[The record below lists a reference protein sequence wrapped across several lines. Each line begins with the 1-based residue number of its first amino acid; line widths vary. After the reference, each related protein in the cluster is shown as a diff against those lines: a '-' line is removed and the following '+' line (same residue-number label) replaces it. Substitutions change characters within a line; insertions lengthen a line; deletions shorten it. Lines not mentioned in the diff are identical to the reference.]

1 MKKYSEKFIHEF
13 NKLKLSQ
20 IGFEFE
26 FYMKDLSFYKT
37 LELLNKELDPIR
49 VHGFRSYHSD
59 FKPDSKN
66 FKIEPDLS
74 GGSNMV
80 ELVTGLLQY
89 NDAKYFL
96 IKILK
101 FIQNY
106 GYTNEKCAIH
116 FNISFKDEEMDLRDL
131 NILKLIL
138 NTNEEELYR
147 YYPSRKGNIYAKSV
161 KNIIPFKQYDFFNVP
176 IQSVSNSLKLPNDKY
191 FGINF
196 LNINNEKSSQRIEYR
211 YLGGKD
217 YELNV
222 GNVVYFLDRFIID
235 VWNSIDAS
243 FTENDANILEDYLED
258 NIDKWKSFSKYDN
271 FIVEYPKIQI
281 QIDQQFNYDLVNSYF
296 PRIFNKLFDLVQS
309 TEELSDCIVNFV
321 TTTQTMEIV
330 DAQIKSN
337 FTLKNYELINCQIK
351 DGIYESCTFVGCE
364 IDNIQVERSEINDT
378 EVNNS
383 KILSCRVENSNLN
396 DCFFMNGFL
405 NGNMERGVFRSG
417 ELGPFASISPET
429 KIVDAYDS
437 FFDTK
442 FDTRQGKGDKKG
454 IIDFKDYKI

>member
-13 NKLKLSQ
+13 NKLKLAK

-37 LELLNKELDPIR
+37 LELLNKELNPVK

-74 GGSNMV
+74 GGSSMV
-80 ELVTGLLQY
+80 ELVTGPLEY

-106 GYTNEKCAIH
+106 GYTNQKCALH
-116 FNISFKDEEMDLRDL
+116 FNISFKDDEMDLRDL

-138 NTNEEELYR
+138 NTDEEELYR

-161 KNIIPFKQYDFFNVP
+161 KKIIPFKQYDFFNVP
-176 IQSVSNSLKLPNDKY
+176 IQSVSNSMKLPDDKY

-196 LNINNEKSSQRIEYR
+196 LHINKNKDEQRVEYR

-217 YELNV
+217 YELNI
-222 GNVVYFLDRFIID
+222 GNIVYFMDRFIID
-235 VWNSIDAS
+235 VYNCVDVPFSQSDA
-243 FTENDANILEDYLED
+243 DILEEYLEE

-271 FIVEYPKIQI
+271 FIVEYPSIQI
-281 QIDQQFNYDLVNSYF
+281 QIDQNFNYDIINSYF
-296 PRIFNKLFDLVQS
+296 PRIYSKLFNLVESTDDLK
-309 TEELSDCIVNFV
+309 DCIVNYV
-321 TTTQTMEIV
+321 TSTQTMEIV

-337 FTLKNYELINCQIK
+337 FTLKSFEFINCFIN
-351 DGIYESCTFVGCE
+351 DGIYENCVFNGCE
-364 IDNIQVERSEINDT
+364 INNVQVSKSKIDDS

-383 KILSCRVENSNLN
+383 KVLSCKVDNTNLE

-405 NGNMERGVFRSG
+405 NGHMERGVYRSG
-417 ELGPFASISPET
+417 QLGPFASISPET
-429 KIVDAYDS
+429 KIVGAYDN

-442 FDTRQGKGDKKG
+442 FGEETSKGDKKG
-454 IIDFKDYKI
+454 IIDFKKWK